1 MAVVDCRRRSKGAG
15 VHITSV
21 EPEDLTPTLRAT
33 WEQAS
38 DGGKKFVAAVAN
50 APEHAE
56 RLFPYYNGLRY
67 GTRLSARMCELLRLA
82 IARTTQCPICLR
94 GRRDDATADGLTESL
109 VTELMDPARSPA
121 GLVGDSGSFTAAEA
135 AVVSFAYKFGA
146 EHFDIGEADFAALRE
161 HFDVEEITEIGMLC
175 AQFLGFGRFVM
186 VFGLDDPVCPVP
198 PRPAAHVGA
207 GS

>member
-1 MAVVDCRRRSKGAG
+1 M
-15 VHITSV
+15 HIRMV
-21 EPEDLTPTLRAT
+21 EPEALTPSLRQT

-38 DGGKKFVAAVAN
+38 DGGRKFIGAVAN

-56 RLFPYYNGLRY
+56 RLFPAYNGLRY
-67 GTRLSARMCELLRLA
+67 GTRLGPRMCELLRLA

-94 GRRDDATADGLTESL
+94 GRRDDATDEGLTESM
-109 VTELMDPARSPA
+109 VAELMDPSRSPA
-121 GLVGDSGSFTAAEA
+121 TLLGSFSPAEA
-135 AVVSFAYKFGA
+135 AVVSFAWKFGA
-146 EHFDIGEADFAALRE
+146 DHFDLGEADFAALRD

-186 VFGLDDPVCPVP
+186 VFGLDDPACPVSP
-198 PRPAAHVGA
+198 PPARATS